1 MATTAPNSRKLNLTR
16 DQLAQF
22 LTDQQQI
29 RQFELLFSVADIA
42 QYTPDEVLE
51 VNIAAGTAQA
61 TANDALAQ
69 LTRIANAVE
78 LLAAAPVIENNN
90 SVVTDY
96 IDFDQSAPHVSRM
109 ARMAWNET
117 DQTADIGM
125 EYGVVQ
131 QVGLETYARVANF
144 TGVTVENATAV
155 RNQLRAH
162 GAEYHVVKNSI
173 LNIAAKQAKLPDI
186 SAHLSGHTALVTGG
200 NNPTGVAKIL
210 VTFFKDFAKL
220 EVKGGVLDAKILT
233 KAEVEYLS
241 KLPSLDGIRAQL
253 LSLLST
259 PASQF
264 VRLLDAKREKDE
276 KAA

>member
-1 MATTAPNSRKLNLTR
+1 MRAEKQFLVDEVAA
-16 DQLAQF
+16 QLASSNY
-22 LTDQQQI
+22 
-29 RQFELLFSVADIA
+29 LL
-42 QYTPDEVLE
+42 L
-51 VNIAAGTAQA
+51 
-61 TANDALAQ
+61 
-69 LTRIANAVE
+69 
-78 LLAAAPVIENNN
+78 
-90 SVVTDY
+90 
-96 IDFDQSAPHVSRM
+96 
-109 ARMAWNET
+109 
-117 DQTADIGM
+117 
-125 EYGVVQ
+125 
-131 QVGLETYARVANF
+131 ANF
-144 TGVTVENATAV
+144 TGVTVENATSV

-173 LNIAAKQAKLPDI
+173 LNIAAKQANLPDI
-186 SAHLSGHTALVTGG
+186 SGHLSGHTALVTGG

-210 VTFFKDFAKL
+210 VTFFKDFSKL
-220 EVKGGVLDAKILT
+220 EVKGGVLDAKLLT

>member
-1 MATTAPNSRKLNLTR
+1 MRAEKQFLVDEVAA
-16 DQLAQF
+16 QLASSNY
-22 LTDQQQI
+22 
-29 RQFELLFSVADIA
+29 LL
-42 QYTPDEVLE
+42 L
-51 VNIAAGTAQA
+51 
-61 TANDALAQ
+61 
-69 LTRIANAVE
+69 
-78 LLAAAPVIENNN
+78 
-90 SVVTDY
+90 
-96 IDFDQSAPHVSRM
+96 
-109 ARMAWNET
+109 
-117 DQTADIGM
+117 
-125 EYGVVQ
+125 
-131 QVGLETYARVANF
+131 ANF
-144 TGVTVENATAV
+144 TGVTVENATSV

-210 VTFFKDFAKL
+210 VTFFKDFSKL

-233 KAEVEYLS
+233 KAEVESLS

-264 VRLLDAKREKDE
+264 VRLLDAKRQKDE
-276 KAA
+276 SAA